1 MPNIFY
7 HSITRDEINKLDKM
21 TPGRKIDEKSHY
33 ESSTDNDLIYTDL
46 FRLYTIR
53 GDNGKAKLYFNKIK
67 DKTLKYF
74 LEN

>member
-7 HSITRDEINKLDKM
+7 HNITPDEINKLDKM
-21 TPGRKIDEKSHY
+21 TPGRKIDEKGHY
-33 ESSTDNDLIYTDL
+33 ENSTDDDLSNADL

-53 GDNGKAKLYFNKIK
+53 GDKEKAILYFSKIK

-74 LEN
+74 LGN

>member
-7 HSITRDEINKLDKM
+7 HNVTPDEITKLDKM

-33 ESSTDNDLIYTDL
+33 EISTDDDLSNADL

-53 GDNGKAKLYFNKIK
+53 GDKEKAKKYLSKIR
-67 DKTLKYF
+67 DNTLKYF

>member
-1 MPNIFY
+1 MTNIFK
-7 HSITRDEINKLDKM
+7 HNVTRDEITKLDKM

-33 ESSTDNDLIYTDL
+33 EISTDDDLINADL

-53 GDNGKAKLYFNKIK
+53 GDKEKAILYFSKIK